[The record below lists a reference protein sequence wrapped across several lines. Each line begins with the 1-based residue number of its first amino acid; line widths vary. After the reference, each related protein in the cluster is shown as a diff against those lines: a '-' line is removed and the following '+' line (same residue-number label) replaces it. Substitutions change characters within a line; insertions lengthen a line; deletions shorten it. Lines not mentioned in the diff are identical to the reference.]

1 MKKNK
6 VIGVLLLVLAIAT
19 ITGMVINN
27 ETFWV
32 VYNWTVIVLSVVGG
46 IVLLK

>member
-6 VIGVLLLVLAIAT
+6 VIGVLLLVLAVSTIA
-19 ITGMVINN
+19 GLVINKDA
-27 ETFWV
+27 FWTI
-32 VYNWTVIVLSVVGG
+32 YNWASIIFSVISG